1 MAKQMVSKEKHSKP
15 SPTLLAILGFT
26 VGVLFYLMIR

>member
-1 MAKQMVSKEKHSKP
+1 MAKQMVSKGKHSKP

-26 VGVLFYLMIR
+26 AGVIFYLMIR